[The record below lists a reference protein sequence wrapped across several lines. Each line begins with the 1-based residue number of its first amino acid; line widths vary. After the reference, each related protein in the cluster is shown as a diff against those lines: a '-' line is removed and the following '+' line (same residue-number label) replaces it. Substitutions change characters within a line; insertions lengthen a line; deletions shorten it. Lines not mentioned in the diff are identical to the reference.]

1 MPLWRSHCSSFYL
14 KVRTNGKE
22 KEINW
27 SNCSKISD
35 KAIEFSQYMYQI
47 IKSQKEYQKLPTPTA
62 GYL

>member
-14 KVRTNGKE
+14 KIRIESEV

-27 SNCSKISD
+27 NDCGKTSD
-35 KAIEFSQYMYQI
+35 KATRFSIYMNRIIE
-47 IKSQKEYQKLPTPTA
+47 SQKEYKKLPTPTA